1 MANTKSALK
10 ELRKGAKLQ
19 IYNKKIKDNVKTLI
33 KKSKKAIEIGDKK
46 AEKVVKTTLKA
57 IDKAKQK
64 GIIKK
69 NTADR
74 KKSRL
79 HAKLNESKS
88 RGLSKIQSEI
98 VKNRSENIPK
108 YGSKKINF

>member
-10 ELRKGAKLQ
+10 ELRKGAKLEV
-19 IYNKKIKDNVKTLI
+19 YNKKIKDNVKTLI
-33 KKSKKAIEIGDKK
+33 KKSRKAIEAGDKK
-46 AEKVVKTTLKA
+46 AEEMVKTTLKA

-69 NTADR
+69 NTGNR

-79 HAKLNESKS
+79 HTRLN
-88 RGLSKIQSEI
+88 
-98 VKNRSENIPK
+98 N
-108 YGSKKINF
+108 SKK